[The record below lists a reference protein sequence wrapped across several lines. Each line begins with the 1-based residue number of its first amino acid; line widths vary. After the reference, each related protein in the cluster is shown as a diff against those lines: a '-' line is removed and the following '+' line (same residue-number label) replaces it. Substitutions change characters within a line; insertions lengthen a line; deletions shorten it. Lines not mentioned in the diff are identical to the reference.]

1 MSETGPQPTRQAAGE
16 RTCPFFSQT
25 SPQNAT
31 AMLKIFMNLAYLLA
45 DAAARA
51 PESPALADGD
61 TIVSSYAEHADTSAR
76 LAGAFL
82 SDLGLAAGDRVAI
95 AMKNA
100 TEYSEIMLGAW
111 HAGFAAVPMNARL
124 HPREFAYILENSGA
138 RICFVSEDLAEGIAD
153 AAKDVPSVEHIV
165 IVGSARYRELTSVAP
180 VAVADV
186 APDDLAWLFY
196 TSGTTGRPKGA
207 MLSHKN
213 LRAMNA
219 AYFASVDGIAAGDCI
234 VHAAPYSHGSGL
246 YMLPH
251 LERGACQVVPR
262 SGGFDP
268 DEVFE
273 LLRIWKGATF
283 FLAPTMVTRLIN
295 APGLAAADTSNLKT
309 IVYGGAPMYAE
320 DCLKAL
326 DLLGPKL
333 VQIYGQGE
341 SPMTITALSRAAHA
355 DREYP
360 DYRTRLASVGTAQHG
375 VEVRIAD
382 EDDNELPA
390 GEIGEILVRGDVVM
404 KGYWNNM
411 EASAQTLRGG
421 WLHTGD
427 MGALDDDGFLTLK
440 DRSKD
445 VIISGGS
452 NIYPR
457 EVEEV
462 LLRHDNVLE
471 CSVIGRPHA
480 DWGEEIV
487 AFVVPKPGAEIR
499 EAELDALC
507 LEHIAR
513 FKRPKEYRFID
524 ALPKN
529 NYGKVLKTELRRI
542 ANS

>member
-1 MSETGPQPTRQAAGE
+1 
-16 RTCPFFSQT
+16 
-25 SPQNAT
+25 
-31 AMLKIFMNLAYLLA
+31 MNLAFLLA
-45 DAAARA
+45 DAAMRA
-51 PESPALADGD
+51 PDSPALAIGTD
-61 TIVSSYAEHADTSAR
+61 IVATHAQHAETSAR

-82 SDLGLAAGDRVAI
+82 TELGLNRGDRVAI

-100 TEYSEIMLGAW
+100 PAYSEIMFGAW
-111 HAGFAAVPMNARL
+111 HAGLATVPMNARL

-138 RICFVSEDLAEGIAD
+138 RICFVSEEMAEGIAE
-153 AAKDVPSVEHIV
+153 AAQDVSSLEHIV
-165 IVGSARYRELTSVAP
+165 VAGSPRYSELISAETVAI
-180 VAVADV
+180 ADV
-186 APDDLAWLFY
+186 DADDLAWLFY

-213 LRAMNA
+213 LRAMND
-219 AYFASVDGIAAGDCI
+219 AYFANVDEIDATDCI
-234 VHAAPYSHGSGL
+234 IHAAPYSHGSGL

-251 LERGACQVVPR
+251 VERGACQVVPA

-268 DEVFE
+268 GETFD
-273 LLRIWKGATF
+273 LLPYWRGATF
-283 FLAPTMVTRLIN
+283 FFAPTMVTRLIN
-295 APGLAAADTSNLKT
+295 APGLADADTSNLKT

-341 SPMTITALSRAAHA
+341 SPMTITALSRAIHTES
-355 DREYP
+355 DHPR
-360 DYRTRLASVGTAQHG
+360 YRDRLASVGPAQKG
-375 VEVRIAD
+375 VDVRIAD
-382 EDDNELPA
+382 ENDTPLPP

-404 KGYWNNM
+404 NGYWENP
-411 EASAQTLRGG
+411 EASATTLRGG

-427 MGALDDDGFLTLK
+427 MGALDDEGFLTLK

-445 VIISGGS
+445 LIISGGS

-462 LLRHDNVLE
+462 LLRHDSVLE
-471 CSVIGRPHA
+471 CSVIGRPHPE
-480 DWGEEIV
+480 WGEEIV
-487 AFVVPKPGAEIR
+487 AFVVPNPGHEIR
-499 EAELDALC
+499 EADLDALC

-513 FKRPKEYRFID
+513 FKRPKAYRVID

-529 NYGKVLKTELRRI
+529 NYGKVLKTELREI
-542 ANS
+542 ADK

>member
-1 MSETGPQPTRQAAGE
+1 
-16 RTCPFFSQT
+16 
-25 SPQNAT
+25 
-31 AMLKIFMNLAYLLA
+31 MNLAYFLTDTVA
-45 DAAARA
+45 HS
-51 PESPALADGD
+51 PEAPALALGKN
-61 TIVSSYAEHADTSAR
+61 VVASYAEHADISAR

-82 SDLGLAAGDRVAI
+82 SDLGLKSGDRVAI

-100 TEYSEIMLGAW
+100 PAYSEIMFGAW
-111 HAGFAAVPMNARL
+111 HAGLATVPMNARL
-124 HPREFAYILENSGA
+124 HPREFAYILQNSGA
-138 RICFVSEDLAEGIAD
+138 RVCFVSEDMADGIAQ
-153 AAKDVPSVEHIV
+153 AAQDVPTLEHIV
-165 IVGSARYRELTSVAP
+165 IAGSARYREMAATDP
-180 VAVADV
+180 VDIVDV
-186 APDDLAWLFY
+186 DPDALAWLFY

-213 LRAMNA
+213 LRAMND
-219 AYFASVDGIAAGDCI
+219 AYFASVDDIRAGDCI
-234 VHAAPYSHGSGL
+234 IHAAPFSHGSGL

-251 LERGACQVVPR
+251 AERGACQVIPT

-268 DEVFE
+268 DEMFD
-273 LLRIWKGATF
+273 LLRHWKGATF
-283 FLAPTMVTRLIN
+283 FFAPTMVTRLIN
-295 APGLAAADTSNLKT
+295 APGLLAADTSNLKT

-341 SPMTITALSRAAHA
+341 SPMTITALSRDVHMDNDHPAY
-355 DREYP
+355 RE
-360 DYRTRLASVGTAQHG
+360 RLASVGPAQRG

-382 EDDNELPA
+382 ENDNELPV

-404 KGYWNNM
+404 KGYWDNPDATA
-411 EASAQTLRGG
+411 ESLRGG

-427 MGALDDDGFLTLK
+427 MGALDSEGFLTLK

-462 LLRHDNVLE
+462 LLRHDGVLE
-471 CSVIGRPHA
+471 CSVIGRPHP

-487 AFVVPKPGAEIR
+487 AFIVPKPGADIR
-499 EAELDALC
+499 ETELDSLC

-513 FKRPKEYRFID
+513 FKRPKAYRIID
-524 ALPKN
+524 VLPKN
-529 NYGKVLKTELRRI
+529 NYGKVLKTELRETL
-542 ANS
+542 

>member
-1 MSETGPQPTRQAAGE
+1 
-16 RTCPFFSQT
+16 
-25 SPQNAT
+25 
-31 AMLKIFMNLAYLLA
+31 MNLASLLA
-45 DAAARA
+45 RAAQTT
-51 PESPALADGD
+51 PDTPALALGY
-61 TIVSSYAEHADTSAR
+61 TVIATYAEHAEHSAR
-76 LAGAFL
+76 LAGAL
-82 SDLGLAAGDRVAI
+82 TGIPELTPGDRVAI

-100 TEYSEIMLGAW
+100 PEYSEIMFGAW
-111 HAGFAAVPMNARL
+111 HAGLAAVPMNARL

-138 RICFVSEDLAEGIAD
+138 KICFVSEDMAAGIAD
-153 AAKDVPSVEHIV
+153 AAKDVPTLEHIV
-165 IVGSARYRELTSVAP
+165 IAGSARYREMLSAEP
-180 VAVADV
+180 VAIADV
-186 APDDLAWLFY
+186 HADDLAWLFY

-207 MLSHKN
+207 MLTHKN
-213 LRAMNA
+213 LRAMND
-219 AYFASVDGIAAGDCI
+219 AYFANVDDIQSRDCVI
-234 VHAAPYSHGSGL
+234 HAAPYSHGSGL

-251 LERGACQVVPR
+251 VERGACQVVPA
-262 SGGFDP
+262 SSGFDP
-268 DEVFE
+268 DEIFD
-273 LLRIWKGATF
+273 LLTVWKGSTF
-283 FLAPTMVTRLIN
+283 FFAPTMVTRLIN

-341 SPMTITALSRAAHA
+341 SPMTITALSRAVHM
-355 DREYP
+355 DRDHPHYH
-360 DYRTRLASVGTAQHG
+360 DRLASVGPAQKG

-382 EDDNELPA
+382 EDDNDLPL

-404 KGYWNNM
+404 KGYWQNP
-411 EASAQTLRGG
+411 EASAASLRGG

-427 MGALDDDGFLTLK
+427 MGALDGDGFLTLK

-452 NIYPR
+452 NVYPR

-462 LLRHDNVLE
+462 LLRHNGVLE
-471 CSVIGRPHA
+471 CSVIGRPHP

-487 AFVVPKPGAEIR
+487 AFVVPKAGADVR
-499 EAELDALC
+499 EVELDALC

-513 FKRPKEYRFID
+513 FKRPKAYRMID

-529 NYGKVLKTELRRI
+529 NYGKVLKTDLREL
-542 ANS
+542 AE

>member
-1 MSETGPQPTRQAAGE
+1 MARVA
-16 RTCPFFSQT
+16 R
-25 SPQNAT
+25 NAP
-31 AMLKIFMNLAYLLA
+31 
-45 DAAARA
+45 D
-51 PESPALADGD
+51 SPALAVGD
-61 TIVSSYAEHADTSAR
+61 KVVATYAEHADRSAR
-76 LAGAFL
+76 LAGTL
-82 SDLGLAAGDRVAI
+82 ISSLGLEHGDRVAI

-100 TEYSEIMLGAW
+100 PEYSEIMFGAW
-111 HAGFAAVPMNARL
+111 HAGLAAVPMNARL

-138 RICFVSEDLAEGIAD
+138 KICFVSEDMAAGIAE
-153 AAKDVPSVEHIV
+153 AAKDVPALKHIV
-165 IVGSARYRELTSVAP
+165 VAGSARYREMLSGEP
-180 VAVADV
+180 VEIADT
-186 APDDLAWLFY
+186 AADDLAWLFY

-207 MLSHKN
+207 MLSHRN
-213 LRAMNA
+213 LQAMND
-219 AYFASVDGIAAGDCI
+219 AYFASVDEIEPDDCVI
-234 VHAAPYSHGSGL
+234 HAAPYSHGSGL

-251 LERGACQVVPR
+251 VERGACQVVPA

-268 DEVFE
+268 EEVFA
-273 LLRIWKGATF
+273 LLKVWKGSTF
-283 FLAPTMVTRLIN
+283 FFAPTMVTRLIN

-341 SPMTITALSRAAHA
+341 SPMTITALSRAAHLER
-355 DREYP
+355 DHPGYL
-360 DYRTRLASVGTAQHG
+360 DRLASVGCAQMG
-375 VEVRIAD
+375 IEIRIAD
-382 EDDNELPA
+382 EDDNDLPL

-404 KGYWNNM
+404 KGYWNNP
-411 EASAQTLRGG
+411 EATAASLHGG

-427 MGALDDDGFLTLK
+427 MGVLDTNGFLTLK

-452 NIYPR
+452 NVYPR

-462 LLRHDNVLE
+462 LLRHDGVLE
-471 CSVIGRPHA
+471 CSVIGRSHP

-487 AFVVPKPGAEIR
+487 AFVVPKPGEDVR
-499 EAELDALC
+499 EADLDALC

-513 FKRPKEYRFID
+513 FKRPKAYRMID

-529 NYGKVLKTELRRI
+529 NYGKVLKTDLREL
-542 ANS
+542 AE

>member
-1 MSETGPQPTRQAAGE
+1 
-16 RTCPFFSQT
+16 
-25 SPQNAT
+25 
-31 AMLKIFMNLAYLLA
+31 MNLASLLA
-45 DAAARA
+45 RAAQTT
-51 PESPALADGD
+51 PDTPALALGY
-61 TIVSSYAEHADTSAR
+61 TVIATYAEHAEHSAR
-76 LAGAFL
+76 LAGAL
-82 SDLGLAAGDRVAI
+82 TGIPELTPGDRVAI

-100 TEYSEIMLGAW
+100 PEYSEIMFGAW
-111 HAGFAAVPMNARL
+111 HAGLAAVPMNARL

-138 RICFVSEDLAEGIAD
+138 KICFVSEDMAAGIAD
-153 AAKDVPSVEHIV
+153 AAKDVPTLEHIV
-165 IVGSARYRELTSVAP
+165 IAGSARYREMLSAEP
-180 VAVADV
+180 VAIADV
-186 APDDLAWLFY
+186 HADDLAWLFY

-207 MLSHKN
+207 MLTHKN
-213 LRAMNA
+213 LRAMND
-219 AYFASVDGIAAGDCI
+219 AYFANVDDIQSRDCVI
-234 VHAAPYSHGSGL
+234 HAAPYSHGSGL

-251 LERGACQVVPR
+251 VERGACQVVPA
-262 SGGFDP
+262 SSGFDP
-268 DEVFE
+268 DEIFD
-273 LLRIWKGATF
+273 LLTVWKGSTF
-283 FLAPTMVTRLIN
+283 FFAPTMVTRLIN

-341 SPMTITALSRAAHA
+341 SPMTITALSRAVHM
-355 DREYP
+355 DRDHPHYH
-360 DYRTRLASVGTAQHG
+360 DRLASVGPAQKG

-382 EDDNELPA
+382 EEDNDLPL

-404 KGYWNNM
+404 KGYWQNP
-411 EASAQTLRGG
+411 EASAASLRGG

-427 MGALDDDGFLTLK
+427 MGALDTDGFLTLK

-452 NIYPR
+452 NVYPR
-457 EVEEV
+457 EVEEI
-462 LLRHDNVLE
+462 LLRHDGVLE

-487 AFVVPKPGAEIR
+487 AFVVPKDGTDVR

-513 FKRPKEYRFID
+513 FKRPKAYRMID

-529 NYGKVLKTELRRI
+529 NYGKVLKTELR
-542 ANS
+542 NVL

>member
-1 MSETGPQPTRQAAGE
+1 
-16 RTCPFFSQT
+16 
-25 SPQNAT
+25 
-31 AMLKIFMNLAYLLA
+31 MNLANLLA
-45 DAAARA
+45 RAADTS
-51 PESPALADGD
+51 PEAPALALGD
-61 TIVSSYAEHADTSAR
+61 AVVATYADHADRSAR
-76 LAGAFL
+76 LAGAL
-82 SDLGLAAGDRVAI
+82 TGALGLNTGDRVAI

-100 TEYSEIMLGAW
+100 PEYSEIMFGAW
-111 HAGFAAVPMNARL
+111 HAGLATVPMNARL

-138 RICFVSEDLAEGIAD
+138 RICFVSEDMADGIAE
-153 AAKDVPSVEHIV
+153 AAKDVPSLEHIV
-165 IVGSARYRELTSVAP
+165 IAGSARYRELASAAHAP
-180 VAVADV
+180 IADV
-186 APDDLAWLFY
+186 AADDLAWLFY

-207 MLSHKN
+207 MLTHKN
-213 LRAMNA
+213 LRAMND
-219 AYFASVDGIAAGDCI
+219 AYFANVDEIAGEDCI
-234 VHAAPYSHGSGL
+234 IHAAPYSHGSGL

-251 LERGACQVVPR
+251 VERGACQVIPA

-268 DEVFE
+268 DEVFA
-273 LLRIWKGATF
+273 LLHEWKGVTF
-283 FLAPTMVTRLIN
+283 FFAPTMVTRLIN

-320 DCLKAL
+320 DCRKAL

-341 SPMTITALSRAAHA
+341 SPMTITSLSRAVHTDVGHPRYHA
-355 DREYP
+355 
-360 DYRTRLASVGTAQHG
+360 RLASVGPAQKG

-382 EDDNELPA
+382 EDDNDLPL

-404 KGYWNNM
+404 KGYWQN
-411 EASAQTLRGG
+411 EAATAESLRGG

-427 MGALDDDGFLTLK
+427 MGAMDEDGFLTLK

-452 NIYPR
+452 NVYPR
-457 EVEEV
+457 EVEEI
-462 LLRHDNVLE
+462 LLRHDGVLE

-487 AFVVPKPGAEIR
+487 AFVVPKPGADVR
-499 EAELDALC
+499 EADLDTLC

-513 FKRPKEYRFID
+513 FKRPKAYRMID

-529 NYGKVLKTELRRI
+529 NYGKVLKTELR
-542 ANS
+542 SLL

>member
-1 MSETGPQPTRQAAGE
+1 
-16 RTCPFFSQT
+16 
-25 SPQNAT
+25 
-31 AMLKIFMNLAYLLA
+31 MNLARLLS
-45 DAAARA
+45 DAARSA
-51 PESPALADGD
+51 PDSPALAHGNR
-61 TIVSSYAEHADTSAR
+61 IVATYAEHAGTSAG
-76 LAGAFL
+76 LAGALL
-82 SDLGLAAGDRVAI
+82 SELGLAAGDRVAI

-100 TEYSEIMLGAW
+100 PEYSEIMFGAW
-111 HAGFAAVPMNARL
+111 HAGLAAVPMNARL
-124 HPREFAYILENSGA
+124 HPREFAYILEDSGA
-138 RICFVSEDLAEGIAD
+138 RVCFISEDLADGIAE
-153 AAKDVPSVEHIV
+153 AARDVPTLEHIV
-165 IVGSARYRELTSVAP
+165 IAGSERYRELAAARP
-180 VAVADV
+180 VEIADV
-186 APDDLAWLFY
+186 DADALAWLFY

-207 MLSHKN
+207 MLSHRN
-213 LRAMNA
+213 LRAMND
-219 AYFASVDGIAAGDCI
+219 AYFANVDDIDAADCI
-234 VHAAPYSHGSGL
+234 IHAAPYSHGSGL

-251 LERGACQVVPR
+251 VAHGACQVVPA

-268 DEVFE
+268 DEVFD
-273 LLRIWKGATF
+273 LLQTWKGATF
-283 FLAPTMVTRLIN
+283 FFAPTMVTRLIN
-295 APGLAAADTSNLKT
+295 APGIATADTANLKT

-341 SPMTITALSRAAHA
+341 SPMTITALSRADHSDRAHPKY
-355 DREYP
+355 RE
-360 DYRTRLASVGTAQHG
+360 RLASVGPAQEG
-375 VEVRIAD
+375 IELRIAD
-382 EDDNELPA
+382 ETDTELPV
-390 GEIGEILVRGDVVM
+390 GETGEILVRGDVVM
-404 KGYWNNM
+404 KGYWNNP
-411 EASAQTLRGG
+411 EASAETLRGG

-427 MGALDDDGFLTLK
+427 MGALDEDGFLTLK

-462 LLRHDNVLE
+462 LLRHNGVLE

-513 FKRPKEYRFID
+513 FKRPKAYRMID

-529 NYGKVLKTELRRI
+529 NYGKVLKTALRNI
-542 ANS
+542 AES

>member
-1 MSETGPQPTRQAAGE
+1 
-16 RTCPFFSQT
+16 
-25 SPQNAT
+25 
-31 AMLKIFMNLAYLLA
+31 MNLASLLA
-45 DAAARA
+45 RAAQTTPDA
-51 PESPALADGD
+51 PALALGY
-61 TIVSSYAEHADTSAR
+61 TVIATYAEHAEHSAR
-76 LAGAFL
+76 LAGAL
-82 SDLGLAAGDRVAI
+82 TGIPELTPGDRVAI

-100 TEYSEIMLGAW
+100 PEYSEIMFGAW
-111 HAGFAAVPMNARL
+111 HAGLAAVPMNARL

-138 RICFVSEDLAEGIAD
+138 KICFVSEDMAAGIAD
-153 AAKDVPSVEHIV
+153 AAKDVPTLEHIV
-165 IVGSARYRELTSVAP
+165 IAGSARYREMLSAEP
-180 VAVADV
+180 VAIADV
-186 APDDLAWLFY
+186 HADDLAWLFY

-207 MLSHKN
+207 MLTHKN
-213 LRAMNA
+213 LRAMND
-219 AYFASVDGIAAGDCI
+219 AYFANVDDIQSRDCVI
-234 VHAAPYSHGSGL
+234 HAAPYSHGSGL

-251 LERGACQVVPR
+251 VERGACQVVPA
-262 SGGFDP
+262 SSGFDP
-268 DEVFE
+268 DEIFD
-273 LLRIWKGATF
+273 LLTVWKGSTF
-283 FLAPTMVTRLIN
+283 FFAPTMVTRLIN

-341 SPMTITALSRAAHA
+341 SPMTITALSRAVHM
-355 DREYP
+355 DRDHPHYH
-360 DYRTRLASVGTAQHG
+360 DRLASVGPAQKG

-382 EDDNELPA
+382 EDDNDLPL

-404 KGYWNNM
+404 KGYWQNP
-411 EASAQTLRGG
+411 EASAASLRGG

-427 MGALDDDGFLTLK
+427 MGALDGAGFLTLK

-452 NIYPR
+452 NVYPR

-462 LLRHDNVLE
+462 LLRHNGVLE
-471 CSVIGRPHA
+471 CSVIGRPHP

-487 AFVVPKPGAEIR
+487 AFVVPKAGADVR
-499 EAELDALC
+499 EVELDALC

-513 FKRPKEYRFID
+513 FKRPKAYRMID

-529 NYGKVLKTELRRI
+529 NYGKVLKTDLREL
-542 ANS
+542 AE

>member
-1 MSETGPQPTRQAAGE
+1 
-16 RTCPFFSQT
+16 
-25 SPQNAT
+25 
-31 AMLKIFMNLAYLLA
+31 MNLAHHM
-45 DAAARA
+45 ARVAQNA
-51 PESPALADGD
+51 PNAPALALGD
-61 TIVSSYAEHADTSAR
+61 TVRLTYAEHADRSAR
-76 LAGAFL
+76 LAGSLIDGL
-82 SDLGLAAGDRVAI
+82 SLAPGDRVAI

-100 TEYSEIMLGAW
+100 PEYSEIMFGAW
-111 HAGFAAVPMNARL
+111 HAGLAAVPMNARL
-124 HPREFAYILENSGA
+124 HPREFAYILEHSGA
-138 RICFVSEDLAEGIAD
+138 KICFVSEDMAEGIAE
-153 AAKDVPSVEHIV
+153 AAQDVPTLEHIV
-165 IVGSARYRELTSVAP
+165 IAGSARYREMLSAEP
-180 VAVADV
+180 VAIADV
-186 APDDLAWLFY
+186 DADDLAWLFY

-207 MLSHKN
+207 MLTHRN
-213 LRAMNA
+213 LQAMND
-219 AYFASVDGIAAGDCI
+219 AYLANVDDIGPDDCVI
-234 VHAAPYSHGSGL
+234 HAAPYSHGSGL

-251 LERGACQVVPR
+251 VERGACQVVPA

-268 DEVFE
+268 DEVFA
-273 LLRIWKGATF
+273 LLTVWRGATF
-283 FLAPTMVTRLIN
+283 FFAPTMVTRLIN
-295 APGLAAADTSNLKT
+295 APGLEAADTTNLKT

-341 SPMTITALSRAAHA
+341 SPMTITALSRAAHS
-355 DREYP
+355 DRANPKYH
-360 DYRTRLASVGTAQHG
+360 DRLASVGPAQKG

-382 EDDNELPA
+382 GDDNELPL

-404 KGYWNNM
+404 KGYWNNP
-411 EASAQTLRGG
+411 EATAASLRGG

-427 MGALDDDGFLTLK
+427 MGALDEDGFLTLK

-452 NIYPR
+452 NVYPR

-462 LLRHDNVLE
+462 LLRHDGVLE
-471 CSVIGRPHA
+471 CSVIGRPHS

-487 AFVVPKPGAEIR
+487 AFVVAKPGAEIR

-513 FKRPKEYRFID
+513 FKRPKAYRMID

-529 NYGKVLKTELRRI
+529 NYGKVLKTELREQ
-542 ANS
+542 AG